1 MAQADR
7 YLCRTQSPI
16 GTVEMVIADGALE
29 LLDFRDEESD
39 RLDRFIARRY
49 PDGLP
54 GERAD
59 TSGIA
64 AAIAAYFAGDRAAI
78 DDLPA
83 RPKGTPFQE
92 TCWAALRTIPN
103 GTTISYRQL
112 AERIGR
118 PTATRAVGLANGQNP
133 VSLVVP
139 CHRVIGADGS
149 LTGYGGGLPRKLW
162 LLRHEGA
169 LPPEQGSLA
178 L

>member
-1 MAQADR
+1 MSNDL
-7 YLCRTQSPI
+7 YLCRIDSPI
-16 GTVEMVIADGALE
+16 GQVEMVIADGALE
-29 LLDFRDEESD
+29 MLDFRDEEG
-39 RLDRFIARRY
+39 DRFERFAARRY

-54 GERAD
+54 PERTD
-59 TSGIA
+59 RSGIA
-64 AAIAAYFAGDRAAI
+64 EAVAAYFAGDRAAI

-83 RPKGTPFQE
+83 NPRGTPFQE
-92 TCWAALRTIPN
+92 TCWRALRTIPN

-169 LPPEQGSLA
+169 LPPEQGNLG

>member
-1 MAQADR
+1 MTQTR
-7 YLCRTQSPI
+7 YSCRIDSPI
-16 GTVEMVIADGALE
+16 GTVEMVIAGGALE
-29 LLDFRDEESD
+29 LLDFRDDDSD
-39 RLDRFIARRY
+39 RLDRFVARRY

-54 GERAD
+54 PGQTD

-64 AAIAAYFAGDRAAI
+64 DAVAAYFAGDRSAI

-83 RPKGTPFQE
+83 APRGTPFQE
-92 TCWAALRTIPN
+92 TCWAALRTIPV
-103 GTTISYRQL
+103 GTTISYRAL
-112 AERIGR
+112 AQRIGR

-169 LPPEQGSLA
+169 LPPEQGILA

>member
-1 MAQADR
+1 MGQTR
-7 YLCRTQSPI
+7 YLCRIDSPI
-16 GTVEMVIADGALE
+16 GTVEMVIAGGAME

-39 RLDRFIARRY
+39 RIDRFIARRY

-54 GERAD
+54 PEQAD
-59 TSGIA
+59 GSGIA
-64 AAIAAYFAGDRAAI
+64 DAVAAYFAGDTAAI

-83 RPKGTPFQE
+83 SPKGTAFQE
-92 TCWAALRTIPN
+92 TCWAALRTIPG

-169 LPPEQGSLA
+169 LPPEQGNLA

>member
-1 MAQADR
+1 MGQTR
-7 YLCRTQSPI
+7 YFSRIESPI

-29 LLDFRDEESD
+29 LLDFRDEDSD

-54 GERAD
+54 PERTD

-64 AAIAAYFAGDRAAI
+64 DAVAAYFAGDPGAI

-83 RPKGTPFQE
+83 APKGTVFQE
-92 TCWAALRTIPN
+92 TCWTALRTIPG

-169 LPPEQGSLA
+169 LPPEQGNLA